1 MEQSIIDKVLEQV
14 DIVDIIQN
22 YIPLT
27 KKGKS
32 YLGLCPFHEDT
43 NPSLSVSKEKR
54 IYKCFTCNEGG
65 NAISFIQKM
74 EHCDFKTAY
83 NKLIE
88 LAGLNEDWKMKI
100 VQEPTYDP
108 YDEKQKRQIEMNDSI
123 QKYLEY
129 RLHTNMEKSLDYVR
143 ERGLQDDCL
152 KKFGIGY
159 LDDIKPVINFLE
171 KKFGFTV
178 EEMKMNDF
186 FRYNERGLFSPFE
199 HRITI
204 PIFDRYNHLIGF
216 AGRKAYAETF
226 MDGKYIN
233 PSTTELFEKSKVL
246 YNLYHARN
254 ALRSKKALY
263 IVEGYMDVVAM
274 TINSYDNCVALMG
287 TALTQEHINQLK
299 QLKDKDIVFVL
310 DGDKAGQASMFRIYA
325 QSVEAGLDA
334 KFVCLPE
341 GRDPDDL
348 FRSDKEKMDVLLSSY
363 HYGYEFALD
372 YCKQHP
378 EPSFMK
384 QKEQMKL
391 MLDLFSRQQRDAFD
405 LAHLTSM
412 MTEVYDIDRESIKAV
427 YSEIVNIQK
436 QKTIR
441 EMPQDEAV
449 SRYGTRTL
457 RGVHR

>member
-1 MEQSIIDKVLEQV
+1 MEQNIIDKVLEQV
-14 DIVDIIQN
+14 DIVDLIQQ

-32 YLGLCPFHEDT
+32 YVGLCPFHEDT
-43 NPSLSVSKEKR
+43 NPSLSVSKEKH

-65 NAISFIQKM
+65 NAIHFIQKM
-74 EHCDFKTAY
+74 ENCDFKTAY

-88 LAGLNEDWKMKI
+88 VAGLSDEWKMKI
-100 VQEPTYDP
+100 IQEPTYDP
-108 YDEKQKRQIEMNDSI
+108 YDAKQKRQIEMNDAI

-129 RLHTNMEKSLDYVR
+129 RLHTNIEKSLEYVR
-143 ERGLQDDCL
+143 ERGLEDDCL

-159 LDDIKPVINFLE
+159 LDDIKPVIAFLE
-171 KKFGFTV
+171 KKFGFTQ

-186 FRYNERGLFSPFE
+186 FRYNERGLFCPFE

-233 PSTTELFEKSKVL
+233 PSTTDLFEKSKVL
-246 YNLYHARN
+246 YNLYQARN
-254 ALRSKKALY
+254 ALRGKPALY
-263 IVEGYMDVVAM
+263 IVEGYMDVIAM
-274 TINSYDNCVALMG
+274 GMNGYDNTVALMG
-287 TALTQEHINQLK
+287 TVLTQEHIAQLK
-299 QLKDKDIVFVL
+299 QIRDKDVVFVL
-310 DGDKAGQASMFRIYA
+310 DGDKAGQESMFRIYT

-334 KFVCLPE
+334 KFVRLPDD
-341 GRDPDDL
+341 RDPDDL
-348 FRSDKEKMDVLLSSY
+348 FKTDKARMNELLSSY
-363 HYGYEFALD
+363 QYGYEYALD

-384 QKEQMKL
+384 QKEQLRK
-391 MLDLFSRQQRDAFD
+391 MLKLFSQQKRDAFD

-412 MTEVYDIDRESIKAV
+412 ITDVYDIDRESVKAV

-436 QKTIR
+436 QMTLK
-441 EMPQDEAV
+441 EFPQQEAAP
-449 SRYGTRTL
+449 RYGTRTL